1 MITISFYPCNDLSEV
16 YKLFQVKKQGEMS
29 KQRFNSDQF
38 RLTQPTHNGA
48 FTPMFN
54 STSCHNA
61 RLSSLSIKV
70 DFNLEMVPMGE
81 HGVLKFKLHRLK
93 NT

>member
-1 MITISFYPCNDLSEV
+1 
-16 YKLFQVKKQGEMS
+16 MS
-29 KQRFNSDQF
+29 KQRFNSDRF
-38 RLTQPTHNGA
+38 RLTQPTHSGA
-48 FTPMFN
+48 FAPMFN

-81 HGVLKFKLHRLK
+81 HGVLKFKLHGLK
-93 NT
+93 NTLNFSSYSFSKWNSSLGCK